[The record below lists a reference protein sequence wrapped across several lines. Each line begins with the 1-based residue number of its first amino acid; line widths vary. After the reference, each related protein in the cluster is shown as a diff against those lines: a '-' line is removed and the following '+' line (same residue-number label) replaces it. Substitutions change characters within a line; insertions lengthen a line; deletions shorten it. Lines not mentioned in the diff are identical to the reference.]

1 MLKRHFL
8 ILYDDDDDD
17 GFDDDDDE
25 GEQTMKRRPSLP
37 LSSSVGHREIRH
49 RRRTF
54 VTWAIDY
61 HPCPTCHSRPGRT

>member
-1 MLKRHFL
+1 MMRHFL

-17 GFDDDDDE
+17 DGFDDE
-25 GEQTMKRRPSLP
+25 GEQMKRRPL
-37 LSSSVGHREIRH
+37 SVGHREIRH

-54 VTWAIDY
+54 VTWAIGY